1 VRHEADTLYL
11 LTAQARAASR
21 RRAHLFVS
29 PLRIAT
35 LLLHRILV
43 KVGDSITMLIS
54 LQLLSLASFGYS
66 LIVNPRQNF
75 NNASSPTPTVVTS
88 TGLEWAS
95 ECIESKYSWASDNG
109 TKFAS
114 TTVYITSNTYA
125 DIYNDVDYKTA
136 TSLEKNATAYTLCD
150 KWPRLDGSTSISTH
164 SYQRITNWTSSFIMT
179 ESVSTAY
186 PAPNCTILKPEC
198 DILYTSYSSAS
209 SSWDAA
215 SSSYDSYSSSA
226 RSAGITPIGSYP
238 RADYTSPICGSPT
251 PFLSTSAVGPP
262 GCAVDKAT
270 VQLLYWPVARQSTD
284 LCNGNASL
292 ATMTPTIS
300 GKPNTAV
307 YQNTTLT
314 SPTVYIA
321 LDGTWQVTSSGTTI
335 DQHSLLILPQKPTD
349 VSSVCAISGGGYNT
363 YAVNYADFAGD
374 VPASAYRCQPRCNTN
389 TFSPVWTNSLRV
401 YTGFTLGDVTVPE
414 STLTFQNFDW
424 NKTRDGYP
432 KENLCSTIWDDYK
445 PALAIPPE
453 FSSMRPAQ
461 GMFGLNCEFIF
472 GNDSI
477 FYDPPK
483 ALMGEASIIKPTLPG
498 STLADP
504 TATSKPTA
512 DPGSTPKPTTATAT
526 KLPVIE
532 TDPPSVSAEPSQKP
546 DPGTSSPNVP
556 SKPSQSPDPPAQ
568 PSQQPSSGT
577 DTPNVPGRPS
587 ESPNPGTDRPN
598 SPAEPSQSS
607 SPSSGN
613 SEVPEASPN
622 RPPGLSNTKSG
633 SQNAND
639 SPQATAGPALTQTGS
654 SHNTEVGPGPTGVV
668 ITASNGEQIT
678 AIQTQSAGPVV
689 IGSETLTQGQSTAIE
704 GVGQVIVGSSGLS
717 VGTTFQTFTAV
728 GPSPTPGIIL
738 TDSTGNEVTVSQ
750 GSDAGDVVVGSSTIG
765 LGALI
770 IAGLGD
776 LAASTD
782 GPDRAPASSAYVVAG
797 ITFTAHATSA
807 VSLNPDV
814 TLLPGGPAVSVDGQV
829 LSLATSGAY
838 IVVDGTTQ
846 QPTPLASPAP
856 TLDIGGTTYTANS
869 ASGFV
874 VDGATLTRGGSVL
887 VGGTTVSL
895 DASGGYVVVDGA
907 TQSLSAP
914 ATTPSSAST
923 LEIGGTTYTANSA
936 SGFVIDGTT
945 LTRGG
950 SVDVDGTTVSLDAS
964 GAYVVVNGVTQND
977 SAAATTTTSTTD
989 RNAVETATESNSA
1002 SASDTA
1008 STLASSAVSIANS
1021 MSWVK
1026 ALAIMLG
1033 VCFLL

>member
-1 VRHEADTLYL
+1 MSASL
-11 LTAQARAASR
+11 L
-21 RRAHLFVS
+21 
-29 PLRIAT
+29 
-35 LLLHRILV
+35 
-43 KVGDSITMLIS
+43 
-54 LQLLSLASFGYS
+54 LLSLASFGYS

-75 NNASSPTPTVVTS
+75 NNASSPTLTVATS
-88 TGLEWAS
+88 TGLEWATK
-95 ECIESKYSWASDNG
+95 CIESKYSWARDNG

-114 TTVYITSNTYA
+114 TTVYITSNTYG
-125 DIYNDVDYKTA
+125 DIYNDVDYKTF
-136 TSLEKNATAYTLCD
+136 TSLDKNATAYTLCD

-209 SSWDAA
+209 SSWVAA

-226 RSAGITPIGSYP
+226 RSAGITPTGRYP
-238 RADYTSPICGSPT
+238 SADYTSPICGSPT

-335 DQHSLLILPQKPTD
+335 DQHSLLILPQKPTE

-363 YAVNYADFAGD
+363 YPVNYADFAGD

-461 GMFGLNCEFIF
+461 GMFGFNCEFIF

-512 DPGSTPKPTTATAT
+512 DPGSIPKPTTPSAT
-526 KLPVIE
+526 KLPVVE
-532 TDPPSVSAEPSQKP
+532 TDPPSVPVEPSQKP
-546 DPGTSSPNVP
+546 NPETDTPDVP

-568 PSQQPSSGT
+568 PSQQPDPGT
-577 DTPNVPGRPS
+577 DTPNAPGTPS
-587 ESPNPGTDRPN
+587 E
-598 SPAEPSQSS
+598 
-607 SPSSGN
+607 
-613 SEVPEASPN
+613 
-622 RPPGLSNTKSG
+622 
-633 SQNAND
+633 
-639 SPQATAGPALTQTGS
+639 
-654 SHNTEVGPGPTGVV
+654 
-668 ITASNGEQIT
+668 
-678 AIQTQSAGPVV
+678 
-689 IGSETLTQGQSTAIE
+689 
-704 GVGQVIVGSSGLS
+704 
-717 VGTTFQTFTAV
+717 
-728 GPSPTPGIIL
+728 
-738 TDSTGNEVTVSQ
+738 
-750 GSDAGDVVVGSSTIG
+750 
-765 LGALI
+765 
-770 IAGLGD
+770 
-776 LAASTD
+776 
-782 GPDRAPASSAYVVAG
+782 
-797 ITFTAHATSA
+797 
-807 VSLNPDV
+807 
-814 TLLPGGPAVSVDGQV
+814 
-829 LSLATSGAY
+829 
-838 IVVDGTTQ
+838 
-846 QPTPLASPAP
+846 
-856 TLDIGGTTYTANS
+856 
-869 ASGFV
+869 
-874 VDGATLTRGGSVL
+874 
-887 VGGTTVSL
+887 
-895 DASGGYVVVDGA
+895 
-907 TQSLSAP
+907 
-914 ATTPSSAST
+914 
-923 LEIGGTTYTANSA
+923 
-936 SGFVIDGTT
+936 
-945 LTRGG
+945 
-950 SVDVDGTTVSLDAS
+950 
-964 GAYVVVNGVTQND
+964 
-977 SAAATTTTSTTD
+977 
-989 RNAVETATESNSA
+989 
-1002 SASDTA
+1002 
-1008 STLASSAVSIANS
+1008 
-1021 MSWVK
+1021 
-1026 ALAIMLG
+1026 
-1033 VCFLL
+1033 